1 MVESTYRN
9 LGPRCRARP
18 THRGVLCQPPC
29 RSRTGRTRT
38 SGVPDRRVTSRS
50 GCWRATARDGQSL
63 EFMPSAERQ
72 GERHVLIMGM
82 IAYYHVGPSSDRL
95 DLAHTVRIGEP
106 WTAGS
111 VLDHLLVFLP
121 YACGPHLE
129 HLEWQTGP
137 ARLLSV
143 MPIPRRSATSK
154 PEKAPTHSSNYL
166 RMVKQPSPTHCDP
179 QRSEQPNARPLVAVS
194 GGGAQPSVRLGA
206 DEAAS

>member
-1 MVESTYRN
+1 
-9 LGPRCRARP
+9 
-18 THRGVLCQPPC
+18 
-29 RSRTGRTRT
+29 
-38 SGVPDRRVTSRS
+38 
-50 GCWRATARDGQSL
+50 
-63 EFMPSAERQ
+63 
-72 GERHVLIMGM
+72 MGM
-82 IAYYHVGPSSDRL
+82 IAYYHVGPSSNRL

-121 YACGPHLE
+121 YAYGPHLE

-143 MPIPRRSATSK
+143 MPVPRRSATSK

-179 QRSEQPNARPLVAVS
+179 QLLEQRDAQPLGAMS
-194 GGGAQPSVRLGA
+194 DAGAQPSARLAA
-206 DEAAS
+206 DPCARPFQTVDAATLLFAVGRAGLIRGRALGLVALGELLQVQQLPSSHHQVSDGQPEGEQAGGPHDDLEQQPRRGMVLGYEDV